1 MAELENPKAAIA
13 ERKRALTPHRDALR
27 AAFADV
33 EAAMQA
39 DAAELADARAD
50 GTAVPILD
58 YDDVAA
64 GRVAAADAELVK
76 KRGAVIVR
84 GVFAAD
90 QARAWDAALEDYVTA
105 NGYFEAEK
113 DPELDKYF
121 SSLQAGKPQ
130 IFGIYWSQPQVAARQ
145 SAELAA
151 TRAWL
156 NGLWTWPADGH
167 IDGTRECTYAD
178 RVRMREAG
186 DNTIGLAP
194 HTDAGSVER
203 WVDAGYQKV
212 FADVFN
218 GNWRDYDPWSAA
230 HRDEAEEVESPAVC
244 RAFRTFQGW
253 TALSPQGPGDG
264 TLQLVPNTRAM
275 VYILLRAVMDDVA
288 EDDLCGATIG
298 RSLGVTAQWHP
309 PLMDM
314 LTTIPKVEPG
324 DTVWWHPDVV
334 HGVEAEHK
342 GTTRSDVMYIGSAPD
357 CPKNR
362 RYLQTQLPKFMAGQ
376 SAPDFAAEDF
386 EVGYAGRATVDDL
399 TDLGRKQM
407 GVDAWG

>member
-1 MAELENPKAAIA
+1 MAELENPKAAIV
-13 ERKRALTPHRDALR
+13 ALKQSLAPRREALK
-27 AAFADV
+27 AAFAEV
-33 EAAMQA
+33 EAAMA
-39 DAAELADARAD
+39 EDAAEIADARSN
-50 GTAVPILD
+50 GTVVPVFD
-58 YDDVAA
+58 YADVAA
-64 GRVAAADAELVK
+64 GQIAAADADLVR

-84 GVFAAD
+84 GVFSPE
-90 QARAWDAALEDYVTA
+90 QARAWDADLEDYVTR

-130 IFGIYWSQPQVAARQ
+130 IFGIYWSKPQVMARQ
-145 SAELAA
+145 SPELTA

-156 NGLWTWPADGH
+156 NGLWTWPVDGSIVAD
-167 IDGTRECTYAD
+167 RECAYAD

-194 HTDAGSVER
+194 HVDGGSVER

-218 GNWRDYDPWSAA
+218 GHWRDYDPWTVA

-253 TALSPQGPGDG
+253 TALSAQGPGDG
-264 TLQLVPNTRAM
+264 TLQLVPSTRAI
-275 VYILLRAVMDDVA
+275 VYMLLRAVMDDVA
-288 EDDLCGATIG
+288 DDDLCGATIG
-298 RSLGVTAQWHP
+298 RSLAVNAQWHK

-314 LTTIPKVEPG
+314 VTTIPKVEPG

-334 HGVEAEHK
+334 HGVEGEHT

-357 CPKNR
+357 CAKNR
-362 RYLQTQLPKFMAGQ
+362 RYLASQKPKFLAGQ

-386 EVGYAGRATVDDL
+386 EVSYDGRATVDDL
-399 TDLGRKQM
+399 TELGRRQM
-407 GVDAWG
+407 GIDPWT

>member
-1 MAELENPKAAIA
+1 MAKLANPKAAIV
-13 ERKRALTPHRDALR
+13 ALKQSLAPRREALQ
-27 AAFADV
+27 AAFTDV
-33 EAAMQA
+33 AAAMA
-39 DAAELADARAD
+39 EDAVEIADARAD
-50 GTAVPILD
+50 GTVVPVLD
-58 YDDVAA
+58 YADVAA
-64 GRVAAADAELVK
+64 RRVGAAEVALI
-76 KRGAVIVR
+76 KRRGVAIVR
-84 GVFAAD
+84 GVFAAE
-90 QARAWDAALEDYVTA
+90 QARAWDAELEDYVTR
-105 NGYFEAEK
+105 NGYFDAEK

-145 SAELAA
+145 SPELAA

-167 IDGTRECTYAD
+167 IVPNHECSYAD

-194 HTDAGSVER
+194 HVDGGSVER
-203 WVDAGYQKV
+203 WVDKGYQRV
-212 FADVFN
+212 FADVFA
-218 GNWRDYDPWSAA
+218 GDWQAYDPWVAA

-253 TALSPQGPGDG
+253 TALSAQGPGDG
-264 TLQLVPNTRAM
+264 TLQVVPNTRAM
-275 VYILLRAVMDDVA
+275 VYMLLRAVMDDVA

-298 RSLGVTAQWHP
+298 RSLGVTDRWHK

-314 LTTIPKVEPG
+314 VTTIPKVAPG

-334 HGVEAEHK
+334 HGVEAEHT

-357 CPKNR
+357 CAKNR
-362 RYLQTQLPKFMAGQ
+362 HYLQMQLEKFLAGK

-386 EVGYAGRATVDDL
+386 EVAYEGRATADDL
-399 TDLGRKQM
+399 SDLGRKQM
-407 GVDAWG
+407 GLDRWD